1 MTHESR
7 SRLFNE
13 VVMPHLDDAFVFA
26 RWLTGNPTDAEDVV
40 QEACLRAFNGVE
52 HFSGGNARAWLFSIV
67 RNTTFTW
74 LARNRPKTLVLS
86 DDLEALERTT
96 AAAPETAT
104 PEAEMIARAD
114 EALLQAAIAD
124 LPTPFREAL
133 VLREF
138 NGLSYR
144 EIADIIDI
152 PVGTVMSRLARA
164 RTWLIARIGKDL
176 S

>member
-1 MTHESR
+1 
-7 SRLFNE
+7 
-13 VVMPHLDDAFVFA
+13 MPHLDDAFVFA

-52 HFSGGNARAWLFSIV
+52 RFGGGHARAWLFSII

-86 DDLEALERTT
+86 DDLEAVERTT
-96 AAAPETAT
+96 ATTTETAT

-114 EALLQAAIAD
+114 EALLQAAIAA

-164 RTWLIARIGKDL
+164 RALLIARIGKDL